1 MAASNMAGAVL
12 EGVELNSQNVER
24 AVLQFYQSG
33 ASQETHKWLTLAQL
47 SPLAWT
53 FCWDLIQP
61 DKKFEV
67 QFFGASCL
75 AVKVSRCWSEL
86 PVEKYPELR
95 KKLLDT
101 MTGYQ
106 GPKIVL
112 TRICVAMSGFIIHSS
127 PEHWQH
133 PISDILNMFAPHLQ
147 GATPNMRSLTL
158 MLELLTVIPEEFQT
172 LILSSQRRAAVR
184 QTFAAG
190 LGQVLPFLL
199 DVISHHSQQQEGTEA
214 VL

>member
-75 AVKVSRCWSEL
+75 AVKVSRCWSKL
-86 PVEKYPELR
+86 PV
-95 KKLLDT
+95 
-101 MTGYQ
+101 
-106 GPKIVL
+106 L
-112 TRICVAMSGFIIHSS
+112 T
-127 PEHWQH
+127 
-133 PISDILNMFAPHLQ
+133 APHLQ
-147 GATPNMRSLTL
+147 VANPSMRSLTL
-158 MLELLTVIPEEFQT
+158 LL
-172 LILSSQRRAAVR
+172 
-184 QTFAAG
+184 
-190 LGQVLPFLL
+190 
-199 DVISHHSQQQEGTEA
+199 
-214 VL
+214 